1 MPIAWR
7 DYDPR
12 QEGLREKHE
21 KLEELVLEWLDEAI
35 DNRDLDELY
44 EPLGD
49 HLMEALWD
57 VAASGAP
64 NFKVALWEEIMKR
77 DWKSIYD
84 YVESITD
91 WDEWGLP

>member
-57 VAASGAP
+57 AATSDKP
-64 NFKVALWEEIMKR
+64 FKEALKEAAFAR

>member
-12 QEGLREKHE
+12 QEGLREKDE
-21 KLEELVLEWLDEAI
+21 KLEELVQEWLDEAI
-35 DNRDLDELY
+35 DKRDLDELY

-49 HLMEALWD
+49 HLAEALWD
-57 VAASGAP
+57 AGVSEKP
-64 NFKVALWEEIMKR
+64 FKEALKEAVFAR

-84 YVESITD
+84 YVESIT
-91 WDEWGLP
+91 EWEEIALP